1 MDQQKIHNYIL
12 SQLQSGITSQDI
24 ATQLRQAG
32 WDEAAI
38 QAAFSSVAA
47 TIQATPTQPQA
58 EPEATAVQSDQ
69 LVTEQQEP
77 AEVTQNQ
84 SAEAPGE
91 QTTQTL
97 PPPLKAGRMKV
108 GWLLFKQ
115 SLKVIKSA
123 PGLSLYVILSIFI
136 TLAVEI
142 LIAGI
147 VLANLAWWHIVP
159 AGGFSDAAQYI
170 GIFLF
175 ILITTFITYF
185 FTVALSAHVLALFK
199 GQTTTFADNVAIA
212 RQKIPAIA
220 TYALIATT
228 VGFILRLI
236 EERSQLLGKLISYFL
251 GALWSLLTT
260 FTLPVIADSDKSGLS
275 SVKESFRLFKNT
287 WGQTITSRVVLS
299 GIAFLFY
306 LLIILPVTVALVF
319 VCLPLG
325 TLGLLIPLGF
335 FVITLIAFV
344 TLVTMATNVLNVSLY
359 YYARYGAVPPAFDPA
374 LLASVFIEKKKKGDQ
389 QQ

>member
-1 MDQQKIHNYIL
+1 MDQQKIHDYIL

-24 ATQLRQAG
+24 ATQLRHAG
-32 WDEAAI
+32 WGEPAI
-38 QAAFSSVAA
+38 QAAFSSVAT
-47 TIQATPTQPQA
+47 TIQATPMQPQTT
-58 EPEATAVQSDQ
+58 PEATPVQSDQ
-69 LVTEQQEP
+69 SIDKQQEP
-77 AEVTQNQ
+77 AEATQNQ
-84 SAEAPGE
+84 ATETHAEKTA
-91 QTTQTL
+91 QTL

-115 SLKVIKSA
+115 SLKIIKSA
-123 PGLSLYVILSIFI
+123 PGLSTYVLLSII
-136 TLAVEI
+136 TTISLELVVAAA
-142 LIAGI
+142 LIANI
-147 VLANLAWWHIVP
+147 LWWQIFP
-159 AGGFSDAAQYI
+159 AGDIATIAQYV

-175 ILITTFITYF
+175 MLVTTFITYF

-199 GQTTTFADNVAIA
+199 GQATTFAMNIAVA

-236 EERSQLLGKLISYFL
+236 EERFQLLGKIISYFL

-260 FTLPVIADSDKSGLS
+260 FTLPVIADTDKGGID

-299 GIAFLFY
+299 GIALLLY
-306 LLIILPVTVALVF
+306 LLIIIPITIALVF

-325 TLGLLIPLGF
+325 VLGLFIPLTF
-335 FVITLIAFV
+335 FVITMIAFIM
-344 TLVTMATNVLNVSLY
+344 LVTMATNVLNVSLY
-359 YYARYGAVPPAFDPA
+359 YYARYGAIPPAFDPA

-389 QQ
+389 R

>member
-1 MDQQKIHNYIL
+1 MDQQKIHDYIL
-12 SQLQSGITSQDI
+12 SQLQSGIPSQDI

-38 QAAFSSVAA
+38 QAAFSSVAT
-47 TIQATPTQPQA
+47 TIQATPVQPQPA
-58 EPEATAVQSDQ
+58 PENTPIQTVQSTDD
-69 LVTEQQEP
+69 QQEP
-77 AEVTQNQ
+77 VDRTQN
-84 SAEAPGE
+84 EAVEVPAE

-136 TLAVEI
+136 TLALEI
-142 LIAGI
+142 VVAGI
-147 VLANLAWWHIVP
+147 IIANMAWWHVMP
-159 AGGFSDAAQYI
+159 AGELSTAIQYI

-175 ILITTFITYF
+175 MLVTTFITYF

-199 GQTTTFADNVAIA
+199 GQTTTFAANITVA

-228 VGFILRLI
+228 VGFILRFI
-236 EERSQLLGKLISYFL
+236 EERSQLLGKLISYLL

-260 FTLPVIADSDKSGLS
+260 FTLPVIADTDKNGLN

-299 GIAFLFY
+299 GLASLFY
-306 LLIILPVTVALVF
+306 LLIILPVTIALVF

-335 FVITLIAFV
+335 FVITLIAFI

-374 LLASVFIEKKKKGDQ
+374 LLASVFIEKKKKGGQ
-389 QQ
+389 R

>member
-1 MDQQKIHNYIL
+1 MDQQKIHDYIL
-12 SQLQSGITSQDI
+12 SQLQSGIPSQDI

-38 QAAFSSVAA
+38 QAAFSSVAT
-47 TIQATPTQPQA
+47 TIQATPVQPQPA
-58 EPEATAVQSDQ
+58 PENTPIQTVQSTDD
-69 LVTEQQEP
+69 QQEP
-77 AEVTQNQ
+77 VDRTQN
-84 SAEAPGE
+84 EAVEVPAE

-136 TLAVEI
+136 TLALEI
-142 LIAGI
+142 VVAGI
-147 VLANLAWWHIVP
+147 IIANMAWWHIVP
-159 AGGFSDAAQYI
+159 AGELGTVIQYV

-175 ILITTFITYF
+175 MLVTTFITYF

-199 GQTTTFADNVAIA
+199 GQTTTFAANITVA

-228 VGFILRLI
+228 VGFILRFI
-236 EERSQLLGKLISYFL
+236 EERSQLLGKLISYLL

-260 FTLPVIADSDKSGLS
+260 FTLPVIADTDKNGLN

-299 GIAFLFY
+299 GLASLFY
-306 LLIILPVTVALVF
+306 LLIILPVTIALVF

-335 FVITLIAFV
+335 FVITLIAFI

-359 YYARYGAVPPAFDPA
+359 YYARYGAVPPVFDPA

-389 QQ
+389 R